1 MRGAF
6 YVTGT
11 DTGIGKTRTSVA
23 LLGALRDAGIAAGG
37 MKPLASGCERIAGAW
52 RNEDA
57 EALLAASV
65 PGLAYDDVN
74 PIALPLATAPE
85 IAAAEAGIAVDL
97 APVEAAYARLRSQ
110 VELLVVEGVGGW
122 LAPLAP
128 TLMQADLVQRLQL
141 PVLLVVGL
149 RLGCINHALLSLRA
163 LRADG
168 ASVLGWIGSA
178 VDPDFA
184 HADAYRDILRARLG
198 VPCLGIL
205 EHGAARISPDPV
217 PALRALLAGQHRAW
231 PR

>member
-11 DTGIGKTRTSVA
+11 DTGIGKTRVSVA
-23 LLGALRDAGIAAGG
+23 LLGALREAGIQAGG
-37 MKPLASGCERIAGAW
+37 MKPLASGCEEVGGGW

-65 PGLAYDDVN
+65 PGLAYAEVN

-85 IAAAEAGIAVDL
+85 IAAAAAGVVVEL
-97 APVEAAYARLRSQ
+97 APLEAAYARLRSQ
-110 VELLVVEGVGGW
+110 VELLAVEGVGGW

-128 TLMQADLVQRLQL
+128 TLMQADLVRRLQL

-163 LRADG
+163 LRSDG
-168 ASVLGWIGSA
+168 ARVLGWIGSA

-184 HADAYRDILRARLG
+184 HAGAYRDILRARLG

-205 EHGAARISPDPV
+205 EHGAARIMPDPL
-217 PALRALLAGQHRAW
+217 PALRVLLEQDR
-231 PR
+231 RR

>member
-11 DTGIGKTRTSVA
+11 DTGIGKTRVSVA
-23 LLGALRDAGIAAGG
+23 LLGALREAGIHAGG
-37 MKPLASGCERIAGAW
+37 MKPLASGCERVADAW

-57 EALLAASV
+57 EALLAASE
-65 PGLAYDDVN
+65 PGLGYAEVN

-85 IAAAEAGIAVDL
+85 IAAADAGITVEL
-97 APVEAAYARLRSQ
+97 TPVEAAYASLRSR

-128 TLMQADLVQRLQL
+128 ALMQSDLVARLQL

-149 RLGCINHALLSLRA
+149 RLGCINHALLSLGA

-168 ASVLGWIGSA
+168 ASVLGWVGSA

-184 HADAYRDILRARLG
+184 HADAYRDILRARLD
-198 VPCLGIL
+198 VPCLGFL

-217 PALRALLAGQHRAW
+217 PALRVLLADQHRA
-231 PR
+231 